1 MLRATGPCQRPCHA
15 AQGGHKRAAVAG
27 AALAGAAGVLG
38 LGVGAAYARH
48 AMQQVMSAPP
58 QNLDAMY
65 TEPESIGGSIDSNA
79 TEAQAVP
86 DEGAQAT
93 PDTARKGLD
102 CTSVLGK
109 QVFVHDGDVFFTCL
123 RHMLYSSRPL
133 YAHCKDPTWRDQ
145 DVLAE
150 VKIIVEKLD
159 PKPKAKTLSWLSVL
173 LRLRCARDFRTKL
186 RSYIK
191 KQATKALEEFIA
203 AHVRRRQKDMKVEA
217 ESGLWKLFARAG
229 DTFQSVVSEGVA
241 SILAGPVFDKIV
253 LSAAPGGRDVRDR
266 RGPWIGR
273 GSVGPRERRHQP
285 ECLF

>member
-65 TEPESIGGSIDSNA
+65 TQESTGSGSKGSNA
-79 TEAQAVP
+79 TEAQAAP
-86 DEGAQAT
+86 DEGAQGV

-102 CTSVLGK
+102 CAKVLGK
-109 QVFVHDGDVFFTCL
+109 QVFVHKGDVFFTCL

-150 VKIIVEKLD
+150 VVSIVGGST
-159 PKPKAKTLSWLSVL
+159 PS
-173 LRLRCARDFRTKL
+173 
-186 RSYIK
+186 
-191 KQATKALEEFIA
+191 
-203 AHVRRRQKDMKVEA
+203 RRR
-217 ESGLWKLFARAG
+217 
-229 DTFQSVVSEGVA
+229 
-241 SILAGPVFDKIV
+241 
-253 LSAAPGGRDVRDR
+253 R
-266 RGPWIGR
+266 R
-273 GSVGPRERRHQP
+273 
-285 ECLF
+285 